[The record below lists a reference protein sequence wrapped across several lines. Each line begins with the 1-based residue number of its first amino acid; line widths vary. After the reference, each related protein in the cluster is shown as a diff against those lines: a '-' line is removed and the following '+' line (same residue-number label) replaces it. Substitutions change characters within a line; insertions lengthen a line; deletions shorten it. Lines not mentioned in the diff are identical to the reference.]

1 MRHHPVP
8 ETLVEWL
15 ARVVEGH
22 GHRPALVAGGRTWSH
37 GELWERAR
45 EVGERLLEE
54 PAFRPHATVGLIG
67 RNTPEYVAAYLG
79 VMRAAGTVVPLN
91 ERLDA
96 AEIRDQLELVGACGL
111 IDADPYVDWGDLLG
125 GGPPA
130 WPVNAFRK
138 RGARRSSLPR
148 PSPDR
153 NACIL
158 LTSGSTGRPKGVV
171 HTHRALLHSAL
182 RLAAALP
189 FGPGERAVGF
199 LPFFASMPEQV
210 LPALLSGGALETI
223 DRFDP
228 ERIAEAC
235 RTATC
240 FDAVPTIM
248 ARLLDEA
255 DHDALRQLGWISFA
269 SEPMPVA
276 LLERWWDTLPGVAT
290 HQIYGMTECLPITYA
305 GPAHLRAKPRSV
317 GLAYPTSEVAVIGA
331 DGQRLPPGAPGEV
344 VCSTPALMA
353 GYLGDPEATSK
364 VMTASGA
371 IRTGDLGE
379 LDEDGALSL
388 TGRLKDLIITG
399 GLNVAPA
406 EVEAAACRHP
416 AVASAVVVG
425 IPDPKWGETPVVVA
439 VPMSGSPLH
448 PSDLLSFCRTE
459 LSGFKRP
466 SGAALVDRLPLTG
479 IGKSAKSVVRERIL
493 NGEIT
498 LVRSG

>member
-1 MRHHPVP
+1 MQPQVP
-8 ETLVEWL
+8 ETIVAWL

-22 GHRPALVAGGRTWSH
+22 RHRPALVANGQTWSY

-45 EVGERLLEE
+45 EIAESLLQE
-54 PAFRPHATVGLIG
+54 PVFQSGARVGLIG
-67 RNTPEYVAAYLG
+67 RNTPGYVAAYIG

-96 AEIRDQLELVGACGL
+96 AEIRDQLELVGACSL
-111 IDADPYVDWGDLLG
+111 IDADPQAAWGDRLG
-125 GGPPA
+125 GGLPT
-130 WPVNAFRK
+130 WTVNGL
-138 RGARRSSLPR
+138 RGGRRAAM
-148 PSPDR
+148 PSVSADSK
-153 NACIL
+153 ACIL

-189 FGPGERAVGF
+189 FGPGERSVAF

-223 DRFDP
+223 DQFDP
-228 ERIAEAC
+228 ERIARAC
-235 RTATC
+235 RDATC

-255 DHDALRQLGWISFA
+255 DHDALRQLGWICFA

-276 LLERWWDTLPGVAT
+276 LLERWWDSLPGVAT

-305 GPAHLRAKPRSV
+305 GPAHLRVKPCSV
-317 GLAYPTSEVAVIGA
+317 GLPYPTSEVFVIGA
-331 DGQRLPPGAPGEV
+331 DGERLPPGVPGEV
-344 VCSTPALMA
+344 ACRTPALMA
-353 GYLGDPEATSK
+353 GYLGDPGATSE

-379 LDEDGALSL
+379 LDEHGALSL
-388 TGRLKDLIITG
+388 TGRLKDLIISG

-425 IPDPKWGETPVVVA
+425 IPDPRWGETPVVVA
-439 VPMSGSPLH
+439 VPMSGTPLR
-448 PSDLLSFCRTE
+448 PGDLLSFCRTE

-466 SGAALVDRLPLTG
+466 SGAALVDSLPLTG
-479 IGKSAKSVVRERIL
+479 IGKSAKSVVRDRIL

-498 LVRSG
+498 LVRSR

>member
-1 MRHHPVP
+1 MGNRGPV
-8 ETLVEWL
+8 TVVDWL
-15 ARVVEGH
+15 ASVVTGH
-22 GHRPALVAGGRTWSH
+22 RSRPALVAGDRTWTY
-37 GELWERAR
+37 GEMWERAA
-45 EVGERLLEE
+45 EIAHRLLDE
-54 PAFRPHATVGLIG
+54 PMFGPRSAVGLIG

-91 ERLDA
+91 ERLGA
-96 AEIRDQLELVGACGL
+96 AEIREQLELVAACGL
-111 IDADPYVDWGDLLG
+111 IDADPDVDWSDLLDG
-125 GGPPA
+125 RLSI
-130 WPVNAFRK
+130 WPVNGL
-138 RGARRSSLPR
+138 RGGR
-148 PSPDR
+148 PSGMPPVSAAA

-182 RLAAALP
+182 RLAGALP
-189 FGPGERAVGF
+189 FGPGERSVGF

-228 ERIAEAC
+228 ERISRAC

-255 DHDALRQLGWISFA
+255 DHDALRRLRWICFA

-276 LLERWWDTLPGVAT
+276 LLERWWETLPEVAT
-290 HQIYGMTECLPITYA
+290 HQIYGMTECLPITHA
-305 GPAHLRAKPRSV
+305 GPVHLRAKPRSV
-317 GLAYPTSEVAVIGA
+317 GLPYPTSELAVIGA
-331 DGQRLPPGAPGEV
+331 DGQRLPHGVSGEV
-344 VCSTPALMA
+344 ACRTPALMA
-353 GYLGDPEATSK
+353 GYLGDPDATGE

-388 TGRLKDLIITG
+388 TGRLKDLIISG

-425 IPDPKWGETPVVVA
+425 IPDPRWGETPVVVA
-439 VPMSGSPLH
+439 VAMSGSPLR

-479 IGKSAKSVVRERIL
+479 IGKSAKSVVRDRIL